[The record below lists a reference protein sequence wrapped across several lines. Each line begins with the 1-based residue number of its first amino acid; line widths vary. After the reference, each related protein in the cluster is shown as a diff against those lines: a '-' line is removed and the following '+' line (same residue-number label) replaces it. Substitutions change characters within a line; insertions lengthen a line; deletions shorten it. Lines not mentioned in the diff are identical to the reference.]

1 MRRKI
6 LFIPSWYPSDADP
19 IGGVFIKEQA
29 EALATR
35 YDVAVLIP
43 EMSNW
48 RDALKANA
56 KEVSKINSDSPVPVY
71 YESARPLIPHGP
83 QRVDYHT
90 FERAAHAGF
99 KKLLAEFGKPD
110 VIHTHVVLPAGWS
123 ALKLGQR
130 YSIPVVLTEHS
141 SPFSMHLD
149 TEVKRDLVKRTLTG
163 VNQVVAI
170 SPALAEQLR
179 NFEPDL
185 DLKII
190 GELVSTEFFV
200 PSANGD
206 HAPQSN
212 SPFRFFAVGRLAEQ
226 KGLSYLLRAVARLQ
240 QNETR
245 SFELVLGGDGPDRA
259 ELERLARDLEITDK
273 CKFVGRLN
281 RAGVRDWMNRSDV
294 FVLSSL
300 HETFGVVVGEAMACG
315 KPVISTRCGGPE
327 FIVTEENG
335 MLVDVASPET
345 LANAMS
351 EFLKGRV
358 SLNSRHIRRSVV
370 ERFGVKAFLRNI
382 TAVYE
387 SVW

>member
-19 IGGVFIKEQA
+19 VAGVFIKEQA
-29 EALATR
+29 EALSTR

-43 EMSNW
+43 KMSSW
-48 RDALKANA
+48 RDSFKPNAN
-56 KEVSKINSDSPVPVY
+56 EVSQVNSDSPVPVY

-83 QRVDYHT
+83 QRIDYHT

-149 TEVKRDLVKRTLTG
+149 TEVKRGLVKRTLNG

-170 SPALAEQLR
+170 SPALADQLTS
-179 NFEPDL
+179 FEPNL
-185 DLKII
+185 QLKII

-200 PSANGD
+200 PSTNGNQPHRD
-206 HAPQSN
+206 N
-212 SPFRFFAVGRLAEQ
+212 STLRFFVVGRFVEQ
-226 KGLSYLLRAVARLQ
+226 KGLSYLLRAVEQLQ
-240 QNETR
+240 KKETR
-245 SFELVLGGDGPDRA
+245 SFELMLGGDGPDRA

-273 CKFVGRLN
+273 CKFLGRLD
-281 RAGVRDWMNRSDV
+281 RAQVREWMNKSDV

-327 FIVTEENG
+327 FIVTKENG
-335 MLVDVASPET
+335 VLVDVASPES
-345 LANAMS
+345 LAGAMS
-351 EFLKGRV
+351 EFLNGRV
-358 SLNSRHIRRSVV
+358 SFDPQSVRRSVV
-370 ERFGVKAFLRNI
+370 ERFGVEAFLRNI